1 MGLFGAFNYRW
12 RDSYRV
18 VEHFVQELNPC
29 CAVLGEV
36 VEEVSAD
43 DSDGYCCIRGVVA
56 LKCNGT
62 VAGLWGLG
70 LGGLSLERYLD

>member
-1 MGLFGAFNYRW
+1 MWLFGAFNYGW
-12 RDSYRV
+12 CDSYRGV
-18 VEHFVQELNPC
+18 KDFVQELNPC

-43 DSDGYCCIRGVVA
+43 DSDGFCCICGVVA

-62 VAGLWGLG
+62 IAGLWGLTFPG
-70 LGGLSLERYLD
+70 LFLDGYSD